1 MLHSLTFVPKWLSEL
16 QTNFGDINSRLLAL
30 NVHDAVMSLVEGGC
44 DLMLC
49 YHHPQQP
56 VQLDPG
62 LYEHTRLGTEQ
73 LAPYSSVDKKGKP
86 RFELPGKADKPQPY
100 LAYAPNAYLARM
112 AELILSSAHP
122 KTYLNRRYETD
133 MAEGLK
139 VMAMEGHGIAFLP
152 DSAVVRELQQ
162 NTLVLAGPAAYSI
175 EMEVRIYC
183 SRANRSSYLAK
194 LWEHIQAQTTL

>member
-1 MLHSLTFVPKWLSEL
+1 
-16 QTNFGDINSRLLAL
+16 
-30 NVHDAVMSLVEGGC
+30 MSLVEESC
-44 DLMLC
+44 DLLIC

-56 VQLDPG
+56 VQLDLS
-62 LYEHTRLGTEQ
+62 LYEHSRLGTER

-86 RFELPGKADKPQPY
+86 HFELPGKADKPQPY

-112 AELILSSAHP
+112 AELILSGALP
-122 KTYLNRRYETD
+122 KTYLHRRYETD

-139 VMAMEGHGIAFLP
+139 VMALEGHGIAFLP

-183 SRANRSSYLAK
+183 SRANRSPYLAK
-194 LWEHIQAQTTL
+194 LWGHIKAGTTLGISAAASVD